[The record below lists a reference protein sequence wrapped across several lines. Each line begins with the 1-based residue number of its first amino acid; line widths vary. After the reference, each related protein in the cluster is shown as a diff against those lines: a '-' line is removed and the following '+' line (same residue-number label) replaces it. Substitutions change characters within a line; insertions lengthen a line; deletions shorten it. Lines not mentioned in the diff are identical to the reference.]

1 MGDQPTNKMNH
12 AELSGLY
19 KGRLE
24 SLKYSLVIF
33 ELFDEDEKKM
43 KKFQSIIES
52 LVNNINPTNTQ
63 P

>member
-1 MGDQPTNKMNH
+1 MNH

-24 SLKYSLVIF
+24 ALKYSLVIF

>member
-1 MGDQPTNKMNH
+1 MNH
-12 AELSGLY
+12 AELAGLY